1 MSPSE
6 LSKDGFKRMDSLRGL
21 KSSEDGSRERKKERM
36 KKGEEERGRETE
48 LPVSVEVL
56 KIEGFSSKFSIISYF
71 LLWDMTGRGRD
82 TFLSKFR
89 LRGE

>member
-1 MSPSE
+1 MVPE
-6 LSKDGFKRMDSLRGL
+6 K
-21 KSSEDGSRERKKERM
+21 ERKESRERM
-36 KKGEEERGRETE
+36 KKGEEERRRETE

-56 KIEGFSSKFSIISYF
+56 KIEGFSLKFSIISYF
-71 LLWDMTGRGRD
+71 LLWDLTGRGRD